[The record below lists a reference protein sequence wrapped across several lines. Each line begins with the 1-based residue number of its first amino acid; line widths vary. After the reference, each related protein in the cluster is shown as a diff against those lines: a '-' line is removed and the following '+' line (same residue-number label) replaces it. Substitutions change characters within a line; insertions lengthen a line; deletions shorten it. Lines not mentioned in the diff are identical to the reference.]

1 MRPDMYKVIVERPR
15 RGGDR
20 RCERPTPSDLEDSP
34 RHESLRSRHRDRKW
48 LNENLA
54 PLRRF
59 LASQVGRPWDTVYA
73 ELCAGID
80 RRNTVQQ
87 HIHAHIEQ
95 FVAIRVTERD
105 GALYVEHDWRAPMA
119 LSETWAPTLYVD
131 PTSGLLRTNTA
142 RMAARRA
149 LRERTRA
156 RLAAERNGHSEVRRV
171 IDARTQLH
179 RIAGLWYRVELAPV
193 AGNEARIDVLRR
205 VAAGDCPQWND
216 GKRCPSNASLFNT
229 PTHFARSKRQLN
241 ARELREHGLTNL
253 S

>member
-59 LASQVGRPWDTVYA
+59 LASQVGRPWDKVYA

-95 FVAIRVTERD
+95 FVAIRVTEQE
-105 GALYVEHDWRAPMA
+105 GALYVEHHWRGPVA
-119 LSETWAPTLYVD
+119 LAETWAPALYVD
-131 PTSGLLRTNTA
+131 PTTGLLRTNKA
-142 RMAARRA
+142 RMVARRA
-149 LRERTRA
+149 RRECTHA
-156 RLAAERNGHSEVRRV
+156 RLDAERSGQSEVRRV

-179 RIAGLWYRVELAPV
+179 RITGLWYRVELAPV
-193 AGNEARIDVLRR
+193 SGQEACIDALRR
-205 VAAGDCPQWND
+205 VAAGDCPPWND
-216 GKRCPSNASLFNT
+216 GKRCPSNMTLFNT
-229 PTHFARSKRQLN
+229 PDHFARNKRQLN
-241 ARELREHGLTNL
+241 ARELRQHGLTNL